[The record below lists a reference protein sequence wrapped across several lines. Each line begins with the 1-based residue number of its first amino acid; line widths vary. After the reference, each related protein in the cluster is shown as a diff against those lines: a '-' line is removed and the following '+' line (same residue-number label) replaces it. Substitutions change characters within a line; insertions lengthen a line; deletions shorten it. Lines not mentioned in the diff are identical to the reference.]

1 MNIKSGSASLIK
13 ENFVTLPVSQATDH
27 DLCAAQRN
35 YLQVRCA
42 WCGLDMGS
50 KPADGAAP
58 YSVSHGICPD
68 CIPKMLM

>member
-1 MNIKSGSASLIK
+1 MNIKSGSAAIIK
-13 ENFVTLPVSQATDH
+13 EDFATLPISHKPDN
-27 DLCAAQRN
+27 DLLAVPLN

-42 WCGLDMGS
+42 WCGLDMGL
-50 KPADGAAP
+50 KPANGAAP